1 MKQAL
6 NHFKKVD
13 KKLFV
18 AAKNIVLEPL
28 KPRKPSDYF
37 KSICREIIGQQLAG
51 KVARVIFGR
60 FTELFPN
67 KKITAQRILGLP
79 EQELRDVGMAW
90 SKVRAIKDLAQKTE
104 DKTLVFRKME
114 SMSNEQVVEML
125 TKVKGIGPWTAD
137 MFLMFTLGREDVFSD
152 KDLGLKKAIVKLY
165 GLDEKVTDRELNEI
179 SKKWSPYRTYAC
191 LTLWKLKDGD

>member
-1 MKQAL
+1 MKRAL

-13 KKLFV
+13 KKLFD
-18 AAKNIVLEPL
+18 AAKSIALEPL
-28 KPRKPSDYF
+28 KPRKPRDYF

-51 KVARVIFGR
+51 KVARVIFER
-60 FTELFPN
+60 FTELFPG
-67 KKITAQRILGLP
+67 KKITAQRILEFP
-79 EQELRDVGMAW
+79 EQKLRDVGMAW

-104 DKTLVFRKME
+104 DKTLQFRKME
-114 SMSNEQVVEML
+114 SMTNGQVVEML

-152 KDLGLKKAIVKLY
+152 KDLGLRKAIIKLY
-165 GLDEKVTDRELNEI
+165 GLDEKVTDKELNEI
-179 SKKWSPYRTYAC
+179 SMKWSPYRTYAC